1 MDENGDGSLTL
12 EELKH
17 GLKDMKNGQ
26 EILDLMAAA
35 DTDNSGTI
43 NYTEFLAATMDAQ
56 IFMREENLRQA
67 FMMFDKDGSGQIDAS
82 EIRALLEGEDLK
94 GTVDSNQLDGIIR
107 EVDADGNG
115 EINFEEF
122 LVMMR
127 KMA

>member
-94 GTVDSNQLDGIIR
+94 GTVDGNQLDSIIR

>member
-1 MDENGDGSLTL
+1 
-12 EELKH
+12 
-17 GLKDMKNGQ
+17 
-26 EILDLMAAA
+26 
-35 DTDNSGTI
+35 
-43 NYTEFLAATMDAQ
+43 
-56 IFMREENLRQA
+56 MREENLRQA

-94 GTVDSNQLDGIIR
+94 GTVDGGQLDRIIK

>member
-43 NYTEFLAATMDAQ
+43 NYTEFLAATMDA
-56 IFMREENLRQA
+56 
-67 FMMFDKDGSGQIDAS
+67 
-82 EIRALLEGEDLK
+82 
-94 GTVDSNQLDGIIR
+94 
-107 EVDADGNG
+107 
-115 EINFEEF
+115 
-122 LVMMR
+122 
-127 KMA
+127 